1 MVKKASM
8 AMSFRERVLERKKQV
23 VAQEMRV
30 QKAGR
35 ATGDFAVVPGRH
47 PGVFMRPSSSSRYAD
62 KKQVRGASG
71 RASCPCLDR
80 ERKVDG
86 AQKQ

>member
-35 ATGDFAVVPGRH
+35 ATGDFAVVPDSLA
-47 PGVFMRPSSSSRYAD
+47 PGIYAPSLLSTSF
-62 KKQVRGASG
+62 Q
-71 RASCPCLDR
+71 
-80 ERKVDG
+80 
-86 AQKQ
+86 